1 MKITILPHARERM
14 EQYGVTEDE
23 VRNVLEEADE
33 EGEANFGR
41 RYSQKQVGHR
51 RIRVIY
57 NQGAE
62 EAMIISV
69 MLRGREGTGP

>member
-1 MKITILPHARERM
+1 M

>member
-23 VRNVLEEADE
+23 VRNVLEEAYE

-41 RYSQKQVGHR
+41 RYSQKQVGHH

-57 NQGAE
+57 NQGANE
-62 EAMIISV
+62 TVIISV
-69 MLRGREGTGP
+69 MLRGREGTSP

>member
-62 EAMIISV
+62 EAVVISV
-69 MLRGREGTGP
+69 MLRGREGTSP